1 MHGNVVI
8 TVSQTLVPCPGSLP
22 EEGDGVYA
30 APAPRD
36 ALKPLDES
44 GGWTVQAAVRVV
56 NTNDVANN
64 GLAQK
69 ELTALRETIKG
80 VCDLEVVERLAFDT
94 RVKG

>member
-8 TVSQTLVPCPGSLP
+8 TLSQTLVPVLGSLP
-22 EEGDGVYA
+22 LMGDGMYGV
-30 APAPRD
+30 PDRGE
-36 ALKPLDES
+36 LKPLDES

-56 NTNDVANN
+56 NNSDVVSFQ
-64 GLAQK
+64 LAQQ